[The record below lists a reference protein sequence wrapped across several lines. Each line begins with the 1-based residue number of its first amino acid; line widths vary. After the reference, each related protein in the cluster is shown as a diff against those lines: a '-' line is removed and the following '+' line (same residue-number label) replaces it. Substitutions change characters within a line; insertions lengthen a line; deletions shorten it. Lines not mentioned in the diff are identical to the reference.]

1 MLTFSVATRAD
12 AAVVVLDF
20 VRVVARDFAR
30 AMRLGFFGPGVAA
43 VPVVVQLASPTLVLV
58 HMHTDAIHPAVL
70 RILRGMCEWGRLAR
84 DLPLRWLGPAGQQA
98 GATAIGEAASALA
111 AKPQQAFMLQRP
123 DFVGFGEQLVVVLN
137 LDAPP
142 DEQQSDLLDAGFECW
157 IALMQGGLPP
167 EPYLPGESTVGATQ
181 TMRIGSTTCQW
192 FLEGVIAHEA
202 CLDLL
207 THFLVAHADALRIRD
222 VEIEV

>member
-12 AAVVVLDF
+12 ASVVVLDF
-20 VRVVARDFAR
+20 VREVARDFAR
-30 AMRLGFFGPGVAA
+30 AMLLGFFGPGVAA
-43 VPVVVQLASPTLVLV
+43 VPITVQPASPTLVLIHV
-58 HMHTDAIHPAVL
+58 HADAIHPAAL

-84 DLPLRWLGPAGQQA
+84 DLPLQWLGAAGPQA
-98 GATAIGEAASALA
+98 PEETASALA
-111 AKPQQAFMLQRP
+111 AKPPQAFVLQRP
-123 DFVGFGEQLVVVLN
+123 DFVGFGEQLVIVLN

-142 DEQQSDLLDAGFECW
+142 DDQQSALLDAGFECW

-167 EPYLPGESTVGATQ
+167 DPYLPGESTVGAIQ

-192 FLEGVIAHEA
+192 FLEGVVAHEA

-207 THFLVAHADALRIRD
+207 THFLVAHADALLIRN
-222 VEIEV
+222 VEIEA

>member
-12 AAVVVLDF
+12 ASVVVLDF
-20 VRVVARDFAR
+20 VCGVARDFAR
-30 AMRLGFFGPGVAA
+30 AMLLGFFGPGITA
-43 VPVVVQLASPTLVLV
+43 VPITVQPASPTLVLIHV
-58 HMHTDAIHPAVL
+58 HADAIHPAAL

-84 DLPLRWLGPAGQQA
+84 DLPLQWLGAAGPQA
-98 GATAIGEAASALA
+98 LEETASALA
-111 AKPQQAFMLQRP
+111 AKPPQAFVLKRP
-123 DFVGFGEQLVVVLN
+123 DFVGFGEQLVIVLN

-142 DEQQSDLLDAGFECW
+142 DDQQSALLDAGFECW

-167 EPYLPGESTVGATQ
+167 DPYLPGESTVGAAQ

-192 FLEGVIAHEA
+192 FLEGVVAHEA

-207 THFLVAHADALRIRD
+207 THFLVAHADALLIRE
-222 VEIEV
+222 VEIEA